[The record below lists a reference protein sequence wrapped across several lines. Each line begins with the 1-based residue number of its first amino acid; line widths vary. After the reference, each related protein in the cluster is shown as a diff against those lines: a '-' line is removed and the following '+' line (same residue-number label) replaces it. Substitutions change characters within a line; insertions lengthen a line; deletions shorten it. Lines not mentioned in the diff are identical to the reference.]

1 MTYYKDRL
9 LSINDNNVA
18 RFTMDIQLS
27 DNIIRTKEGYIRC
40 ENVTMGRTG
49 YQKYLG
55 SELTGMGFNATEI
68 VEVFRDESEVFHE
81 DTLSSAIGKP
91 VTLGHPNVDVDINNI
106 KDLGKGYILG
116 KPKRVG
122 DDMVGDILITD
133 IDLIDAVWNKRL
145 RELSLGY
152 ETKLVKD
159 ELGVRQTEIYINH
172 LAVVEN
178 GRAGNAMII
187 DQQTIEKGGS
197 NLDLDKL
204 KEQGIHIHIN
214 LNDLKKEEEKDEDK
228 KKDEEVKEEEVETKK
243 EADKDN
249 GEVKVDKDLDD
260 KEKDEDKD
268 EDKDEKTEK
277 DEDEDKDKKEDK
289 ENVKDMEIKDLI
301 EALNKLSPEEQAK
314 LKDSLGIAVKANDA
328 KPEANAF
335 NDVTQ
340 VSNKVGKVDVKDY
353 SGVTGNEMSEALQK
367 YHDDNFSFR
376 AIRSKSGNNS
386 LKAREVLYDVKDKEG
401 RDFIKTGGNE

>member
-1 MTYYKDRL
+1 MTYLNERL
-9 LSINDNNVA
+9 LSINDNNIA

-49 YQKYLG
+49 YQTYLG
-55 SELTGMGFNATEI
+55 RELTGMGFNATEI

-81 DTLSSAIGKP
+81 DTLNSAIGKP
-91 VTLGHPNVDVDINNI
+91 VTLGHPSVDVDINNI

-187 DQQTIEKGGS
+187 DQQTIERGGS

-228 KKDEEVKEEEVETKK
+228 KKDEEVKEETVETKK
-243 EADKDN
+243 VEDKEEV
-249 GEVKVDKDLDD
+249 EVKADKDLDD
-260 KEKDEDKD
+260 KDEDEV
-268 EDKDEKTEK
+268 EDKE
-277 DEDEDKDKKEDK
+277 EDEDKDKKEDK

-314 LKDSLGIAVKANDA
+314 LKDSLVVKTNDE

-340 VSNKVGKVDVKDY
+340 VSNQVGKVDIKDY

-376 AIRSKSGNNS
+376 AIRSRSGNNS

-401 RDFIKTGGNE
+401 RDFIKTGGNK

>member
-1 MTYYKDRL
+1 MTYLNERL

-40 ENVTMGRTG
+40 ENVIMGRTG
-49 YQKYLG
+49 YQQYLG

-81 DTLSSAIGKP
+81 DTLNSAIGKP
-91 VTLGHPNVDVDINNI
+91 VTLGHPSVDVDINNI

-214 LNDLKKEEEKDEDK
+214 LNDLKKEEEKDE
-228 KKDEEVKEEEVETKK
+228 EVKEEVVETKK
-243 EADKDN
+243 EEDKDN

-260 KEKDEDKD
+260 KDNEEDKE
-268 EDKDEKTEK
+268 EDKDEKTKKEEDEDK
-277 DEDEDKDKKEDK
+277 DQDEDKDKKEDK
-289 ENVKDMEIKDLI
+289 ESVKDMEIKDLI
-301 EALNKLSPEEQAK
+301 EALNKLSPEE
-314 LKDSLGIAVKANDA
+314 KDSLGIAVKANDA